1 MSSYRDY
8 STYLLNGGE
17 LIKHKKSDR
26 NFPVKLHRIVSDPM
40 NAHIITWL
48 PHGRAFKVIRRDE
61 LIRDVIPGYFV
72 CSKYESFTRQLTA
85 WDYKRLKRG
94 PDEGCYYH
102 EAFLRGLP
110 ELTCFIRRLPRGGE
124 KKAHTTPS
132 GEPEEE
138 PDLYRIS
145 VQRPVP
151 PFPAR
156 PGGGGPPG
164 HPGQM
169 NPYGMPQ
176 QQQPQYGFPGYGYP
190 PQPYGMG
197 PPVPG
202 YIPPIPPGGYP
213 GYPPMGMPQGGPPG
227 FPGHGM
233 HPGQGGFP
241 PGPGGGFPPGYPGGP
256 QAGGPPSAQAGPSPP
271 AAARQAGPK
280 SPPEAEAP
288 EQLKQ
293 PIPGSDDAK
302 PESKPQS
309 PKRKSTSPP
318 IPEHK
323 KPPTMA
329 EEAKAAAA
337 NPVGQSPPFSAHG
350 FNRYDVPPG
359 APPPPYNPNFPPY
372 GGPPPGQYFQY
383 PPMGGPQQPPPMG
396 FAQAGYTN
404 YPPPTPQNQAQQMS
418 YFPPGSVYQQHQPQ
432 PSPHSQHPYSQHPP
446 TPQHGQYAHA
456 QAQQPPTPASEAAAA
471 TQPEIEDLEAE
482 DDVGGRE
489 SAGAVKSEE
498 GAPIPD
504 DLDDVSSE

>member
-85 WDYKRLKRG
+85 WDFKRLKRG

-124 KKAHTTPS
+124 KKAHTTPT

-164 HPGQM
+164 PPGHMM

-176 QQQPQYGFPGYGYP
+176 QQPQYGYPGYGYP

-213 GYPPMGMPQGGPPG
+213 GYPPMGMPQPAGPPV

-233 HPGQGGFP
+233 PPGHPGMP
-241 PGPGGGFPPGYPGGP
+241 PGPAGGMPPGYPPGGP
-256 QAGGPPSAQAGPSPP
+256 QVGGPPPAPAAQSPAAPSPP
-271 AAARQAGPK
+271 TERRQATPK
-280 SPPEAEAP
+280 SPEAEAP
-288 EQLKQ
+288 EQSKL
-293 PIPGSDDAK
+293 PIPSNDTK
-302 PESKPQS
+302 PEPKPQS
-309 PKRKSTSPP
+309 PPKRKASPP
-318 IPEHK
+318 PFPEHK
-323 KPPTMA
+323 KPPTIA
-329 EEAKAAAA
+329 EEARAAA
-337 NPVGQSPPFSAHG
+337 VTGQSPPFTHG
-350 FNRYDVPPG
+350 THANIRYDSIPPG

-372 GGPPPGQYFQY
+372 GAPPPGPYFQY
-383 PPMGGPQQPPPMG
+383 PPMGGPMGPHQPPPMG
-396 FAQAGYTN
+396 LAQAGYAA
-404 YPPPTPQNQAQQMS
+404 YPPPTPQGQQIPH
-418 YFPPGSVYQQHQPQ
+418 FHPGSAYQHHQPQ
-432 PSPHSQHPYSQHPP
+432 PSPHSQHAYSSHPP
-446 TPQHGQYAHA
+446 TPQHQYTHA
-456 QAQQPPTPASEAAAA
+456 APQQPPTPAAAEPAP
-471 TQPEIEDLEAE
+471 QPKIEESGDAE
-482 DDVGGRE
+482 ED
-489 SAGAVKSEE
+489 